1 MNQKDISTWTTTDII
16 SWLKNINMTQY
27 ISKFESNKINGYDLI
42 YLTKEDLKNLGVIN
56 IHDKNIILNSMKEAL
71 LQQLKLKVNYNNK
84 FINIQLDFDPN
95 YTVEELVKALKLIFK
110 SDSELFLIVNNND
123 ILMPNLK
130 IIDLILYEPQVYK
143 NFKIVSDNQ
152 LFNTDLKPNDYNAIY
167 MDKESNNKEYISL
180 LNNHHNSNRVQPGIK
195 TPNKNIYKN
204 YYSNNNIDSIMN
216 KTVGNQKYSKGI
228 SSFDNNY
235 ENLYNKKYP
244 NKKIIKNFNNSSNI
258 NTNIINNY
266 NNITNEEFISNYKT
280 YNDYNNINKLR
291 NNDNININNNLYE
304 YNNNYS
310 INNGKQFKNNL
321 NSNELKKQE
330 EDEGQKYSSEKRN
343 YRLKELDNINY
354 GENDYKYNYNLM
366 SNNNDMKFINDNRM
380 NYTGGFNDRMKN
392 NSNNNINLNFKK

>member
-204 YYSNNNIDSIMN
+204 YYSNNNIDNIMN
-216 KTVGNQKYSKGI
+216 KTGI

-258 NTNIINNY
+258 KTNIINNY
-266 NNITNEEFISNYKT
+266 NNITNEEFSSNYKT
-280 YNDYNNINKLR
+280 YNDYNNINKLI

-304 YNNNYS
+304 YNNNYP

-354 GENDYKYNYNLM
+354 GENDNKYNYNLM

-380 NYTGGFNDRMKN
+380 NYTGGFNDRVKN